1 MIIVDKAEK
10 TTINIPKNSLGN
22 LTYNKP
28 NVDLSDYYTKEQ
40 VDELI
45 ANTTISYAV
54 FDYDE
59 NDVVNLVAGDIS
71 KVFEDYKQH
80 KPIMIFAPVDNRG
93 KMGIVNCLQLLLE
106 ENGYDNDYLIGYVN
120 YFDGDSITY
129 RRYTFNHF
137 GTTGYANA
145 TKNFLNYYTK
155 GEVNELIDN
164 VEVDLTNYYT
174 KEEIDDIV
182 ENTTIPYLVV
192 NDDFTGYEAGDFES
206 VRQAIINKKPYSIYI
221 PFVLGGYLTPNA
233 VDTFGGQITLTYV
246 YHTNGTTMYYGRC
259 YLHTDNVNNSVE
271 SVSYATSE
279 QLTKQGV
286 YSLTIYYD
294 EDLSKYVFSGA
305 SFSAIYSRIENKEN
319 QYAIYLPSSDNK
331 YRVAAQEIVIDGDV
345 IKCKT
350 IENNGATQTITNW
363 TIGED
368 EDGFEY
374 YQKGTTSTINI
385 ATQTWV
391 ENNFAS
397 DSDVNDE
404 IGKLD
409 SSLTSKINQK
419 QDTLVSGENIKTI
432 NGNSLLGSGDIIIE
446 GGGSSNIVEL
456 TQAEYDALGDNVDAD
471 TLYLISDA
479 TISAN
484 YKTINGES
492 ILGEGNIEIS
502 GGTTDLSDYYTKTEC
517 DGKFQLKG
525 NYLTSIPSEYVTESE
540 LTAKNYATKS
550 EIPTIPTNVSSFT
563 NDAGYITNTALDG
576 YATETYVS
584 DTYQVKGNY
593 LTSVPDEYVTDTEL
607 TNKGYA
613 TTTYVDTQIG
623 NINTILENIIG

>member
-28 NVDLSDYYTKEQ
+28 INVDLSDYYTKEEVDELIDNVEVDLTNYYTKEQ

-45 ANTTISYAV
+45 ANSSISYAV

-155 GEVNELIDN
+155 TESDTKYITKGVGATIDYVDGEIENVKNIIEENELVTATALTELKQDIPTN
-164 VEVDLTNYYT
+164 ISQLTNDSNYT
-174 KEEIDDIV
+174 
-182 ENTTIPYLVV
+182 
-192 NDDFTGYEAGDFES
+192 
-206 VRQAIINKKPYSIYI
+206 
-221 PFVLGGYLTPNA
+221 
-233 VDTFGGQITLTYV
+233 
-246 YHTNGTTMYYGRC
+246 
-259 YLHTDNVNNSVE
+259 
-271 SVSYATSE
+271 
-279 QLTKQGV
+279 
-286 YSLTIYYD
+286 
-294 EDLSKYVFSGA
+294 
-305 SFSAIYSRIENKEN
+305 
-319 QYAIYLPSSDNK
+319 
-331 YRVAAQEIVIDGDV
+331 
-345 IKCKT
+345 
-350 IENNGATQTITNW
+350 
-363 TIGED
+363 
-368 EDGFEY
+368 
-374 YQKGTTSTINI
+374 
-385 ATQTWV
+385 TQTWV
-391 ENNFAS
+391 ENNFVTN
-397 DSDVNDE
+397 SDVNDE

-446 GGGSSNIVEL
+446 GGSSSNIVEL

-502 GGTTDLSDYYTKTEC
+502 
-517 DGKFQLKG
+517 
-525 NYLTSIPSEYVTESE
+525 
-540 LTAKNYATKS
+540 
-550 EIPTIPTNVSSFT
+550 
-563 NDAGYITNTALDG
+563 
-576 YATETYVS
+576 
-584 DTYQVKGNY
+584 
-593 LTSVPDEYVTDTEL
+593 VPDEYVTDTEL

>member
-45 ANTTISYAV
+45 DNVEVDLSNYYTIEQVNELIANTTISYAIYGYD
-54 FDYDE
+54 FDNKIY
-59 NDVVNLVAGDIS
+59 LVAGDIS
-71 KVFEDYKQH
+71 KVFEDFKQH
-80 KPIMIFAPVDNRG
+80 KPVLIFAPVNDSG
-93 KMGIVNCLQLLLE
+93 KFGVVNCIELDSKEDGYE
-106 ENGYDNDYLIGYVN
+106 EDTVVGYVN
-120 YFDGDSITY
+120 LFNGDSIIF
-129 RRYTFNHF
+129 RRYLFTLSGNI
-137 GTTGYANA
+137 GYTYI
-145 TKNFLNYYTK
+145 TKSFDDYYTK
-155 GEVNELIDN
+155 TKSDAKYLTKEVGATIDYVDGEIENVKNIIEENELVTAAALTELKQDIPTN
-164 VEVDLTNYYT
+164 ISQLTNDSNY
-174 KEEIDDIV
+174 
-182 ENTTIPYLVV
+182 
-192 NDDFTGYEAGDFES
+192 
-206 VRQAIINKKPYSIYI
+206 
-221 PFVLGGYLTPNA
+221 
-233 VDTFGGQITLTYV
+233 
-246 YHTNGTTMYYGRC
+246 
-259 YLHTDNVNNSVE
+259 
-271 SVSYATSE
+271 
-279 QLTKQGV
+279 
-286 YSLTIYYD
+286 
-294 EDLSKYVFSGA
+294 
-305 SFSAIYSRIENKEN
+305 
-319 QYAIYLPSSDNK
+319 
-331 YRVAAQEIVIDGDV
+331 
-345 IKCKT
+345 
-350 IENNGATQTITNW
+350 
-363 TIGED
+363 
-368 EDGFEY
+368 
-374 YQKGTTSTINI
+374 

-391 ENNFAS
+391 ENNFATN
-397 DSDVNDE
+397 SDVDDE

-432 NGNSLLGSGDIIIE
+432 NGNSLLGSGDIVVE

-525 NYLTSIPSEYVTESE
+525 NYLTSIPSEYVT
-540 LTAKNYATKS
+540 
-550 EIPTIPTNVSSFT
+550 
-563 NDAGYITNTALDG
+563 
-576 YATETYVS
+576 
-584 DTYQVKGNY
+584 
-593 LTSVPDEYVTDTEL
+593 DTEL